1 MFMNVV
7 VCIKQ
12 VPATTEIEMDEETG
26 TLIREGIEVEINP
39 FDLYAIE
46 EGIRIKEKYG
56 GKVTALT
63 MGPPQAESAL
73 RETIAMEVDDA
84 ILLSDKAFAG
94 SDTLATSY
102 TLSCAIKKLN
112 CDIIICGV
120 KTTDGDTG
128 QVGPELAEQ
137 LGIPHVCY
145 VTKVGEIKS
154 GRIRVKRELGNIC
167 EELEAP
173 LPLLITVTKDINEPR
188 LPSFKRKMY
197 AKKVEIKLWK
207 SRDLQENCLF
217 GLDGSPTRVIKTFP
231 PPKQENTKKII
242 GDSSTQA
249 KKLVSKLIKLKVM
262 SI

>member
-1 MFMNVV
+1 MDVI

-12 VPATTEIEMDEETG
+12 VPATAKIEIDEETG

-56 GKVTALT
+56 GKVTLT
-63 MGPPQAESAL
+63 MGPPQAESSL
-73 RETIAMEVDDA
+73 REAIAMGVDDA

-112 CDIIICGV
+112 CDIVICGV

-128 QVGPELAEQ
+128 QVCPELAEH
-137 LGIPHVCY
+137 LGISHVCY
-145 VTKVGEIKS
+145 VTRLEEIKS
-154 GRIRVKRELGNIC
+154 GRIKVKRELDNIC
-167 EELEAP
+167 EELEVP

-188 LPSFKRKMY
+188 LPSFRRKMY

-207 SRDLQENCLF
+207 SEYLQENCLLF

-231 PPKQENTKKII
+231 PPKQENTEKII
-242 GDSSTQA
+242 GDPLTQA
-249 KKLVSKLIKLKVM
+249 KKLVSRLIKLKVV